1 MTSQGD
7 RLEGMLRDIEGDN
20 VSGSV
25 KMAEK
30 TARLLEEVATTAQ
43 SRGEPVGE
51 QVALWA
57 GRAAKAHPFMAL
69 VRDVGMEA
77 AKGFT
82 PEEVRRR
89 LEGLLWE
96 LRNSNDRI
104 TQHVRA
110 LLPKGGVMMT
120 NSFSSTVYAAL
131 RSLAEGGADV
141 RAIVVESRPVREGV
155 QLARALGE
163 VGIPSTLIVDA
174 GVATFVPKADAVLV
188 GCDALCP
195 EYFVNKLGTLPLVV
209 CANQFGVPAYLLS
222 STHKMLRASMLPEQE
237 PPRPAEEIAGPMHGV
252 TVENVYY
259 ERVPLGLVKGV
270 VTESGVLTQ
279 SEVASRVGA
288 HERAWSG
295 SR

>member
-7 RLEGMLRDIEGDN
+7 RLEQMLKDIEHDN

-30 TARLLEEVATTAQ
+30 TAHLLEEAAVAAK

-69 VRDVGMEA
+69 VRNVGMEA

-82 PEEVRRR
+82 PEEVHRR

-104 TQHVRA
+104 SQHVRA
-110 LLPKGGVMMT
+110 LFPKGGVMMT
-120 NSFSSTVYAAL
+120 NSYSATVYTSL
-131 RSLAEGGADV
+131 RSLAEGGSEV
-141 RAIVVESRPVREGV
+141 RAIVIESRPVREGV

-163 VGIPSTLIVDA
+163 LGIASTLIVDA
-174 GVATFVPKADAVLV
+174 GVASFVPKADAVLV

-195 EYFVNKLGTLPLVV
+195 DHFVNKLGTLPLVL
-209 CANQFGVPAYLLS
+209 CADQFGVPAYLLS
-222 STHKMLRASMLPEQE
+222 STHKMVGASILPEAE
-237 PPRPAEEIAGPMHGV
+237 PPRPAEEVAGPMHGV

-259 ERVPLGLVKGV
+259 ERVPLHLMRGV
-270 VTESGVLTQ
+270 VTESGVLTP

-288 HERAWSG
+288 HELARSG
-295 SR
+295 HR

>member
-1 MTSQGD
+1 
-7 RLEGMLRDIEGDN
+7 
-20 VSGSV
+20 
-25 KMAEK
+25 
-30 TARLLEEVATTAQ
+30 
-43 SRGEPVGE
+43 
-51 QVALWA
+51 
-57 GRAAKAHPFMAL
+57 
-69 VRDVGMEA
+69 
-77 AKGFT
+77 
-82 PEEVRRR
+82 
-89 LEGLLWE
+89 
-96 LRNSNDRI
+96 
-104 TQHVRA
+104 
-110 LLPKGGVMMT
+110 MMT

>member
-1 MTSQGD
+1 MTQQGD
-7 RLEGMLRDIEGDN
+7 RLEQMLRDIERDN

-30 TARLLEEVATTAQ
+30 TARLLEEAAVTAQ
-43 SRGEPVGE
+43 AHGSPMGE
-51 QVALWA
+51 QVAIWA

-77 AKGFT
+77 ARGFT
-82 PEEVRRR
+82 PDEVHRR

-104 TQHVRA
+104 SQHVRA
-110 LLPKGGVMMT
+110 LFPKGGVMMT
-120 NSFSSTVYAAL
+120 NSYSATVYASL
-131 RSLAEGGADV
+131 RSLAEGGAEV
-141 RAIVVESRPVREGV
+141 RTIVVESRPVREGV

-163 VGIPSTLIVDA
+163 VGIASTLIVDA
-174 GVATFVPKADAVLV
+174 GVASFVPRADAVLV

-195 EYFVNKLGTLPLVV
+195 DYFVNKLGTLALVV
-209 CANQFGVPAYLLS
+209 CANQFKVPAYLLS
-222 STHKMLRASMLPEQE
+222 STHKMLNASMLPEEE
-237 PPRPAEEIAGPMHGV
+237 PPKPAEEVAAPMQGV

-259 ERVPLGLVKGV
+259 ERVPLSLVRGI
-270 VTESGVLTQ
+270 VTESGVLTGA
-279 SEVASRVGA
+279 EVARRVEA
-288 HERAWSG
+288 HRNAQPG